1 MLYDITLVNAAGEPI
16 QPAGDVLI
24 GIPTPDGYDTSKLA
38 VHRINEDKTT
48 VEHGVTVQD
57 GVSYFQTDH
66 FSKYALIEKGSMSG
80 AGTDDTAKD
89 EGADSSDT
97 PKTGDTADMTPYILL
112 VIAAGAA
119 VAAGAVVTVRR
130 KAVKK

>member
-1 MLYDITLVNAAGEPI
+1 
-16 QPAGDVLI
+16 
-24 GIPTPDGYDTSKLA
+24 
-38 VHRINEDKTT
+38 
-48 VEHGVTVQD
+48 
-57 GVSYFQTDH
+57 
-66 FSKYALIEKGSMSG
+66 MSG

-97 PKTGDTADMTPYILL
+97 PKTGDRADMTPYILL